1 MVSNCKSEV
10 FPWLVCSRAEAF
22 VCLNHHNFGVLLDKA
37 GSTALVREEIVVDG
51 AETEL
56 SFQGLAECLKE
67 SFECKG
73 DVPSTRF
80 PF

>member
-1 MVSNCKSEV
+1 MAQ
-10 FPWLVCSRAEAF
+10 LLLGRGLL
-22 VCLNHHNFGVLLDKA
+22 CLNHNKFGVFLDK
-37 GSTALVREEIVVDG
+37 SDSLALMWEDIVMDG

-56 SFQGLAECLKE
+56 MFQGLAESPKA

-80 PF
+80 TF